1 MAFLARI
8 RVCVPILL
16 LALVSLQA
24 VAREPAVP
32 PDEMIAVE
40 LATVGVESVSGSP
53 VVLLRRPGSGDVV
66 LISIGPN
73 EALAI
78 MLALREV
85 PTPRPMTHDLLADV
99 IDSVGGSV
107 ERVMVDALVGSIY
120 TGLIELALADRDETV
135 LVDSRPSDALAL
147 AARTGATILVAPDVL
162 VATRGLEFEGLPGGQ
177 QVVTALGITVG
188 EVTADL
194 REALRLPDQRGVL
207 VSRAVGE
214 AAEAGVAAGAM
225 VLEVNGE
232 VPGSPMEFLE
242 LVRQT
247 PAGAPATLRI
257 WQEGETREVELSTDV
272 PEPQR
277 PRVDPRDGDDG
288 LRV

>member
-1 MAFLARI
+1 MAFLWKNK
-8 RVCVPILL
+8 VWVPMLL
-16 LALVSLQA
+16 LALVSVQA

-32 PDEMIAVE
+32 LEEMIAVE
-40 LATVGVESVSGSP
+40 LATVGLESVSGSP
-53 VVLLRRPGSGDVV
+53 VVLLREPGSGDVV
-66 LISIGPN
+66 LISIGSS

-78 MLALREV
+78 MMALREV

-99 IDSVGGSV
+99 IRSVGGSV
-107 ERVMVDALVGSIY
+107 ERVMVDALVGNTY
-120 TGLIELALADRDETV
+120 TGLIELRLARRDEAI

-162 VATRGLEFEGLPGGQ
+162 VATRGLEFEGLPEDQ

-188 EVTADL
+188 EVTPDL
-194 REALRLPDQRGVL
+194 REALRLPDQPGVL

-214 AAEAGVAAGAM
+214 AAEMGIAAGAM
-225 VLEVNGE
+225 ILEVNGE
-232 VPGSPMEFLE
+232 VPGSPMQFLE

-247 PAGAPATLRI
+247 PAGASATLRV
-257 WQEGETREVELSTDV
+257 WQDGETREVELSTDV

-277 PRVDPRDGDDG
+277 PRIDPGDGDG